1 MPERSNGADSKSV
14 GRLSWPGGSNPS
26 FSASQK
32 KYHLKGVL
40 FQWNNQILFS
50 LFMKNKN
57 NKTKRFVDL
66 TISLLVDHKIDPLP
80 PQKGCKW

>member
-1 MPERSNGADSKSV
+1 
-14 GRLSWPGGSNPS
+14 
-26 FSASQK
+26 
-32 KYHLKGVL
+32 L
-40 FQWNNQILFS
+40 FL
-50 LFMKNKN
+50 KNKN